1 VVCRRKMRRLLVV
14 LLFALAACG
23 GTKREASAVV
33 GAIDRYRDADNDHR
47 PEKADLLDAVP
58 CSDAEVCAAKTAC
71 MKAADPTA
79 KGLRLKRE
87 VEKGLADVQAGKL
100 SPQDPAA
107 QAMPGKLDDSQRL
120 MDEGQKALD
129 QCDQLATALRIKYGL

>member
-1 VVCRRKMRRLLVV
+1 VVCRRKMRRLLVIV
-14 LLFALAACG
+14 LALAACG

-58 CSDAEVCAAKTAC
+58 CSEAEVCAAKTAC
-71 MKAADPTA
+71 TKSADPTA

-87 VEKGLADVQAGKL
+87 VEQGLADVQSGKL
-100 SPQDPAA
+100 ARDDPAA
-107 QAMPGKLDDSQRL
+107 QALPGKLDESQRL
-120 MDEGQKALD
+120 MEEGQKAMGE
-129 QCDQLATALRIKYGL
+129 CSQLATALRIKYGL